1 MHQFPIIS
9 RTFCN
14 HPLECAG
21 STERLLALAQ
31 SCRHQGLSCGRV
43 ESKAILRMLVD
54 APPKISDVPAKIVTV
69 EALPPLVTNALPPKS
84 SDGPP
89 IHALSAL
96 VLAAVDNLWLA
107 FAWEPPFWIVAIPLC
122 FAAVFVPTLLI
133 QKYLKHD
140 GNGRAVTFATLLGVL
155 AAIPIP
161 ITGTAV
167 GISLLAWT
175 GLGKLIGRTRSR

>member
-1 MHQFPIIS
+1 
-9 RTFCN
+9 
-14 HPLECAG
+14 
-21 STERLLALAQ
+21 
-31 SCRHQGLSCGRV
+31 
-43 ESKAILRMLVD
+43 MLVD
-54 APPKISDVPAKIVTV
+54 TPPKISDVPAKLASV
-69 EALPPLVTNALPPKS
+69 EVLPPLEAPPRRTS
-84 SDGPP
+84 EGPP

-122 FAAVFVPTLLI
+122 FVAVFVPSFLI

-140 GNGRAVTFATLLGVL
+140 GNGRAATFATLLAVL

-175 GLGKLIGRTRSR
+175 GLGKLIGRRSQ